1 MFHFSFQCFISKNT
15 EGANQ
20 KHCGSDSKTQ
30 WERIKNTVGAIQKH
44 NGSELKTLWERYK
57 NTEGAITRSLS
68 VLKSET

>member
-15 EGANQ
+15 
-20 KHCGSDSKTQ
+20 
-30 WERIKNTVGAIQKH
+30 VGAIQKH
-44 NGSELKTLWERYK
+44 NGSDSKTLWERFK